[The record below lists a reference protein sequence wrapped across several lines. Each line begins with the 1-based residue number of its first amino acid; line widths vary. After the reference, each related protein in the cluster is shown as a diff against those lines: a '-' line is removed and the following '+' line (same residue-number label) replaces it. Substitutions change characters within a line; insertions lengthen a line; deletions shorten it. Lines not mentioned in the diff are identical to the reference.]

1 MVIKHLPFSPLV
13 LKVNDKMFSLHF
25 IMHDKFPYYRAA
37 KFQLSCLPLFF
48 HFSRNLRYL
57 SLLWFV
63 SAEMKHGG
71 TKVIITLWWAKT
83 VNISDICKCPF
94 ARFDHTVCFA
104 VFTMTSLPQ
113 VCWNAVSPV
122 VWKFNLIS

>member
-1 MVIKHLPFSPLV
+1 MNCESCEVPVINFKEKQNGFSLNTPVHLNLKQGVVIKHLPFSPLV

-57 SLLWFV
+57 SLL
-63 SAEMKHGG
+63 
-71 TKVIITLWWAKT
+71 
-83 VNISDICKCPF
+83 
-94 ARFDHTVCFA
+94 
-104 VFTMTSLPQ
+104 
-113 VCWNAVSPV
+113 
-122 VWKFNLIS
+122 